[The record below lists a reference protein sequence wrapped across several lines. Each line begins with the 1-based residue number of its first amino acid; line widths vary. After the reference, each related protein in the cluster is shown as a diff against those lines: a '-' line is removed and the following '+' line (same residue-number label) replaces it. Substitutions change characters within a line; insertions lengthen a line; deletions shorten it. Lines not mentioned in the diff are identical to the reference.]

1 MVKPSYS
8 NVIHVTLDGAKLPT
22 EYADLL
28 VGGWVDLG
36 AGVPGA
42 FRLTFRDPHGLLLGK
57 LNVRFGTKVVIAPVA
72 DGQGAGTP
80 LLTGEVT
87 GMETDYDGTGT
98 FTVVRGYDPGHRLMR
113 VRRVAAYRNQTASD
127 IARKL
132 AGMNGIPVG
141 QV

>member
-57 LNVRFGTKVVIAPVA
+57 LNVRFGTKVVIAPVGVSVRSGRTA
-72 DGQGAGTP
+72 GAVFAAAA
-80 LLTGEVT
+80 L
-87 GMETDYDGTGT
+87 
-98 FTVVRGYDPGHRLMR
+98 RLR
-113 VRRVAAYRNQTASD
+113 LRCF
-127 IARKL
+127 L
-132 AGMNGIPVG
+132 A
-141 QV
+141 

>member
-57 LNVRFGTKVVIAPVA
+57 LNVRFNSSRSRPAASDTRWGALP
-72 DGQGAGTP
+72 GAGS
-80 LLTGEVT
+80 GS
-87 GMETDYDGTGT
+87 G
-98 FTVVRGYDPGHRLMR
+98 
-113 VRRVAAYRNQTASD
+113 
-127 IARKL
+127 
-132 AGMNGIPVG
+132 
-141 QV
+141 